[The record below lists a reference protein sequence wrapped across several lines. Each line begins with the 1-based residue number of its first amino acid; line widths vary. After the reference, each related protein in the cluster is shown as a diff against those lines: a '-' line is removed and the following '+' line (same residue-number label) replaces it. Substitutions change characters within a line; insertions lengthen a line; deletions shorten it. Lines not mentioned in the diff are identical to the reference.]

1 MKIRSA
7 LERRRLKRRERGGG
21 VSTTGLT
28 PLVDVVFLLLLF
40 LVLTARFIPKENR
53 FDLKLPESQPPNVEK
68 YLEPFRLEVRA
79 APGTTHGAVLY
90 AGGEQ
95 VLSAGALLERLRGL
109 PEQIPVVVSG
119 DDQVPYAAVVNAYDA
134 CLAAGRKRI
143 VLSVADEAGSS

>member
-7 LERRRLKRRERGGG
+7 LERRRLKHRERHG

-40 LVLTARFIPKENR
+40 LVLTARFIPQENR

-79 APGTTHGAVLY
+79 VSGAHGGALLY
-90 AGGEQ
+90 AGGER
-95 VLSAGALLERLRGL
+95 VESVEALLERLRSL
-109 PEQIPVVVSG
+109 PQQIPVVVSG
-119 DDQVPYAAVVNAYDA
+119 DDEVPYAAVVRAYDV

-143 VLSVADEAGSS
+143 VLSVAEQASS

>member
-1 MKIRSA
+1 MKVRSA
-7 LERRRLKRRERGGG
+7 LERRRLKQRGRGA

-53 FDLKLPESQPPNVEK
+53 FDLKLPESQPPDVQR

-79 APGTTHGAVLY
+79 VSGTFAGALFY
-90 AGGEQ
+90 AGGER
-95 VLSAGALLERLRGL
+95 VDTAEVLLERLRSL

-119 DDQVPYAAVVNAYDA
+119 DDEVPYAAVVQAYDA
-134 CLAAGRKRI
+134 CVAAGRKRI
-143 VLSVADEAGSS
+143 VLSVAEETSS

>member
-1 MKIRSA
+1 MKVRSA
-7 LERRRLKRRERGGG
+7 LARRRLKQRGRGG

-53 FDLKLPESQPPNVEK
+53 FDLKLPESQPPNVQK

-79 APGTTHGAVLY
+79 VTGAYGGALFY
-90 AGGEQ
+90 AGGER
-95 VLSAGALLERLRGL
+95 VDSAEVLLERLRSL

-119 DDQVPYAAVVNAYDA
+119 DDEVPYAAVVQAYDA

-143 VLSVADEAGSS
+143 VLSVSDEASS

>member
-1 MKIRSA
+1 MKVRSA
-7 LERRRLKRRERGGG
+7 LERRRIKQRGRGA

-53 FDLKLPESQPPNVEK
+53 FDLKLPESQPPDVQK

-79 APGTTHGAVLY
+79 VGGPGGGALFY
-90 AGGEQ
+90 AGGERVDSGE
-95 VLSAGALLERLRGL
+95 VLLARLRAL
-109 PEQIPVVVSG
+109 PEQVPVVVSG
-119 DDQVPYAAVVNAYDA
+119 DDEVPYAAVVQAYDA

-143 VLSVADEAGSS
+143 VLSVAEETSS

>member
-53 FDLKLPESQPPNVEK
+53 FDLKLPESQPPNVER
-68 YLEPFRLEVRA
+68 YLEPFRLEVR
-79 APGTTHGAVLY
+79 Y

-95 VLSAGALLERLRGL
+95 VLSASSLLERLRAL

-143 VLSVADEAGSS
+143 VLSVADQAGSS

>member
-1 MKIRSA
+1 MKVRSA
-7 LERRRLKRRERGGG
+7 LERRRRKQRGRGAAA
-21 VSTTGLT
+21 STTGLT

-53 FDLKLPESQPPNVEK
+53 FDLKLPESQPPDVQQ

-79 APGTTHGAVLY
+79 VSGAYQGALFY
-90 AGGEQ
+90 AGGER
-95 VLSAGALLERLRGL
+95 VDTAEALLERLRSV

-119 DDQVPYAAVVNAYDA
+119 DDDVPYAAVVQAYDA

-143 VLSVADEAGSS
+143 VLSVSEARS

>member
-1 MKIRSA
+1 MSS
-7 LERRRLKRRERGGG
+7 RRARDRRGGRERDHATGA
-21 VSTTGLT
+21 STTGLT

-79 APGTTHGAVLY
+79 AEGAYGGAVLY
-90 AGGEQ
+90 AGGNLVE
-95 VLSAGALLERLRGL
+95 SAESLVAQLRAL

-119 DDQVPYAAVVNAYDA
+119 DDEVPYAAVVGAYDA
-134 CLAAGRKRI
+134 CLEAGRKRI
-143 VLSVADEAGSS
+143 VLSVSEGSGS